1 MRTHVHREHLNVA
14 AIQWR
19 EQPAEVGPK
28 PITALY
34 RGESVSDVL
43 RIAAALEQR
52 REALPLLII
61 GQTMREQV
69 FAHLRG
75 SESELG
81 GLLIGDAF
89 THATAAGASET
100 VAVVRVLEALPGDD
114 YASTAISLQLGTSV
128 WTKARERLR
137 DGRLVVGWYHSH
149 PHLGAFFS
157 GTDRRTQRAFF
168 AHAYSVGWV
177 IDPFA
182 TDAASIERCYLGPDA
197 LELDRTTISSA
208 SIGL

>member
-19 EQPAEVGPK
+19 EQPAEVGPQ
-28 PITALY
+28 PIAALY

-52 REALPLLII
+52 REVLPLLII
-61 GQTMREQV
+61 GQTVREQV
-69 FAHLRG
+69 FAHLRS

-89 THATAAGASET
+89 VQAGSAGGGDAI
-100 VAVVRVLEALPGDD
+100 AVVRVLEALPGDD
-114 YASTAISLQLGTSV
+114 YASTAVSLQLGASV
-128 WTKARERLR
+128 WSKAHERLR

-168 AHAYSVGWV
+168 AHPYSVGWV
-177 IDPFA
+177 IDPYSS
-182 TDAASIERCYLGPDA
+182 DPAAIERCYVGA
-197 LELDRTTISSA
+197 ESFELSPTAITMA
-208 SIGL
+208 SVGL